1 MILYFSGTGNTL
13 EVARGIAEASGE
25 SLFDM
30 GAAYKEGR
38 FEVQVGDDDSL
49 GIAFPTYRW
58 STPPLVDE
66 FVKKARFVT
75 ASGDAF
81 RPSYCFT
88 VETYGYFR
96 GRESRYLAKLLQ
108 KYQGIAVDS
117 AYAVRSVGNCLYLFD
132 TPGKDAIGRT
142 LVFARESTAKVSAHV
157 CARKSGER
165 VSPNPLGALL
175 SSGTCH
181 EGKKRSVGSFYA
193 LPDKC
198 VGCGT
203 CVSVCPTSTVKIVE
217 GLPRWEGGRCTEC
230 LRCVQLCPTGAAQHG
245 KVTEKRTRYRNPI
258 LEER

>member
-96 GRESRYLAKLLQ
+96 GRESRYLAELLQ

-117 AYAVRSVGNCLYLFD
+117 AYAVRSVG
-132 TPGKDAIGRT
+132 G
-142 LVFARESTAKVSAHV
+142 
-157 CARKSGER
+157 
-165 VSPNPLGALL
+165 
-175 SSGTCH
+175 
-181 EGKKRSVGSFYA
+181 
-193 LPDKC
+193 
-198 VGCGT
+198 
-203 CVSVCPTSTVKIVE
+203 E
-217 GLPRWEGGRCTEC
+217 GLRARLRAQVRRPRLSESARCTAVFGN
-230 LRCVQLCPTGAAQHG
+230 LP
-245 KVTEKRTRYRNPI
+245 
-258 LEER
+258 